1 MKEKVLNIVTLIIL
15 AVTLVYL
22 AWQVERPA
30 ETDAE
35 GSQMD
40 YSIQNVSKTDSDG
53 ASDESETKLTREEA
67 DVLAA
72 RTGTGRW
79 EEAYEPTPDHV
90 DQEMIDDEISEHF
103 DLFCDVV
110 FAENGNQGDKGLRL
124 AADTI
129 INRMRNGEKFNDTMY
144 AVLTAPNQFSC
155 ISDGGAAKWHGHT
168 REHVR
173 KICQEE
179 LADTTYTNVYYFRTG
194 HYGYGKQLFKYK
206 DVYYSGI

>member
-67 DVLAA
+67 DV
-72 RTGTGRW
+72 
-79 EEAYEPTPDHV
+79 
-90 DQEMIDDEISEHF
+90 
-103 DLFCDVV
+103 
-110 FAENGNQGDKGLRL
+110 L